1 MTLTGAVQ
9 LMCPEGLFRC
19 DNGNCIDPNY
29 KCNGKKDCK
38 DGSDESVA
46 LCGPIG
52 KTARVNSPF
61 SSFFYYGLIDILFC
75 FLFLFLEC

>member
-38 DGSDESVA
+38 DGSDE
-46 LCGPIG
+46 C
-52 KTARVNSPF
+52 
-61 SSFFYYGLIDILFC
+61 D
-75 FLFLFLEC
+75 